1 VKPPVFDYH
10 HPESVEEAVGLLDTL
25 RDDEVKVLAG
35 GQSLVPLM
43 NFRLA
48 VPQHLV
54 DVNGLGELAG
64 HAVADG
70 VLRLGA
76 LTRHHELER
85 SAAVRMAAP
94 LLTAAAPFVGH
105 VQIRSMGTLGG
116 SLAHADPAAELPSVV
131 LALDA
136 TLVARSVRGE
146 RRIPAAE
153 FFISHFTTALEPDE
167 LLVAVEVPVSPSR
180 SGHAFLEV
188 AARHGDFALAAA
200 AAAVTVDAD
209 GVVVDAR
216 IACASVAATPVRLAA
231 AEELLRGTTPGPEV
245 LAALESAVAEALHP
259 TPELKASAAYKRR
272 TAGVLAGRAVHQ
284 AWRVAQS
291 AEAHED
297 RTGRAA

>member
-25 RDDEVKVLAG
+25 RDDEVKILAG

-54 DVNGLGELAG
+54 DVNGLAELAG

-85 SAAVRMAAP
+85 SAAVRTAAP

-105 VQIRSMGTLGG
+105 VQIRSMGTFGG

-167 LLVAVEVPVSPSR
+167 LLVAVEVPVAPSR

-231 AEELLRGTTPGPEV
+231 AEELLRGTTPSPEV

-272 TAGVLAGRAVHQ
+272 TAGVLAGRAVQQ